1 MKFTTKDVLVIVWDD
16 AVFDSGWKTEE
27 KYLFDDDDLK
37 HMTIGKFIRG
47 SEKSISVA
55 QSWRLNSTS
64 DEGIGEIMTIPKKV
78 ILMHEQIQ
86 SETNLNK

>member
-1 MKFTTKDVLVIVWDD
+1 
-16 AVFDSGWKTEE
+16 
-27 KYLFDDDDLK
+27 
-37 HMTIGKFIRG
+37 MTIGKFIRG

-78 ILMHEQIQ
+78 ILSIKKVEI
-86 SETNLNK
+86 